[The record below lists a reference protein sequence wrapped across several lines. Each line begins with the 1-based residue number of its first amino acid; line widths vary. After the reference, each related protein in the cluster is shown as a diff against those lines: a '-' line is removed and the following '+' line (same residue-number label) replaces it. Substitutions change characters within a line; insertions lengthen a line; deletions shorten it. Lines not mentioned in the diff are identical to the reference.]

1 MPVYHKYLELEEEWG
16 PLELKFQMVVSHRVG
31 WWELDLVCKSTHSLS
46 TTKLS
51 LQPPKLF

>member
-16 PLELKFQMVVSHRVG
+16 PLELKLKVVVSHRVG
-31 WWELDLVCKSTHSLS
+31 WWELDLVYKSTHSLS

-51 LQPPKLF
+51 PQPPKLF